1 MEEEGRTLAPP
12 AAPAKRD
19 QGPSAA
25 PEAAGHDNDGS
36 DGVRTEEEGRTL
48 VLSAASAK
56 RDQGPSAASEA
67 AGHDNDGIT
76 RVTTSVRRR
85 RRRSRGQQIVF
96 EAVRGAA
103 TTRREP

>member
-36 DGVRTEEEGRTL
+36 DGVRMEEEGRTPAL
-48 VLSAASAK
+48 PAASAK
-56 RDQGPSAASEA
+56 RDQGPSAAPEVEA
-67 AGHDNDGIT
+67 AHELINLQYMYVPPLTALAGP
-76 RVTTSVRRR
+76 
-85 RRRSRGQQIVF
+85 SR
-96 EAVRGAA
+96 ELR
-103 TTRREP
+103 P